1 GPLGSQQLTIEV
13 LVTVDGVNFRT
24 VVLNNKNT
32 YRSQLGCV
40 FFNGADISDTIPDEK
55 QNGHSL
61 YLADNLTADETKA
74 LKELYGPVDPTFLHR
89 FYSLKAAVHK
99 WKMVVCDKVRSLK
112 LSDNN
117 CYLNAVIM
125 TLDLLKDIKFVI
137 PALQHA
143 FMKHK
148 GGDSTDFI
156 ALIMAYGNCTFGA
169 PDDASRLL
177 HTVLAKAEL
186 CCSARMVW
194 REWCNVCGIKDV
206 VLQGLKA
213 CCYVGVQT
221 VEDLR
226 ARMTYVCQ
234 CGGERHRQIVEHTT
248 PWLLLSGTPNEKLVT
263 TSTAPD
269 FVAFNVF
276 QGIETA
282 VGHYVHARLKG
293 GLILKFDSGTVSKT
307 SDWKCKVTDVLFPGQ
322 KYSSDCNVVRYSLD
336 G

>member
-1 GPLGSQQLTIEV
+1 GSHMASQLTIEV

-89 FYSLKAAVHK
+89 FYSLKAAVHG

-234 CGGERHRQIVEHTT
+234 CGGERHRQLVEHTT

-322 KYSSDCNVVRYSLD
+322 KYSSD
-336 G
+336 